1 MYTDL
6 HYRHNLHWISYH
18 PTKSCFQS
26 VVSPVVIGGGGG
38 CRSWIEGVA
47 LIEPR
52 WHLHTLPV
60 PSAEWHQ
67 LLHSTAPP
75 ECSWDWPGWQRVL
88 TLKVHLW
95 RGSWEDGRGEE
106 EVRKR
111 RKTKNQEKED
121 WWSSWRSP
129 PAMTFSDSTPS
140 RCYSLLT
147 ITRGRIRS
155 PANMIV
161 LALQDFWHS
170 KFTNLTH
177 SRTSRNL
184 LLPRKPSK

>member
-1 MYTDL
+1 MTGNL
-6 HYRHNLHWISYH
+6 GSGAHSLNGLFVKFCRCIQTLHNLHWIYYYL
-18 PTKSCFQS
+18 TKYCFQS

-52 WHLHTLPV
+52 WHLHNPPV

-67 LLHSTAPP
+67 LHYYNSTTSPPP

-111 RKTKNQEKED
+111 RKIEESRQRRLMPQLEK
-121 WWSSWRSP
+121 SSC
-129 PAMTFSDSTPS
+129 D
-140 RCYSLLT
+140 
-147 ITRGRIRS
+147 
-155 PANMIV
+155 
-161 LALQDFWHS
+161 DF
-170 KFTNLTH
+170 
-177 SRTSRNL
+177 
-184 LLPRKPSK
+184 